1 MLIDRIIRAKHGD
14 QEEMAALLQQFS
26 PLLRKW
32 GGKLLGEDGIEE
44 MTLAFLE
51 IIQAIEPK
59 RFRCQED
66 GTVVSYLAQSVRNAY
81 VQRQKQFFR
90 QPDIGFSLDSAEE
103 ADEDPMIGRED
114 PSGDRNFF
122 DLLEWCPNL
131 TEKEQQVLTY
141 IYYWGYSATEI
152 AATWNTSKQNIHQIK
167 QRGLRKLRS
176 WLTEKT

>member
-1 MLIDRIIRAKHGD
+1 MLIDRIIRAKQGD

-81 VQRQKQFFR
+81 VQRQSNSSGNRPLDFPWTVRRKQTR
-90 QPDIGFSLDSAEE
+90 T
-103 ADEDPMIGRED
+103 R
-114 PSGDRNFF
+114 
-122 DLLEWCPNL
+122 
-131 TEKEQQVLTY
+131 
-141 IYYWGYSATEI
+141 
-152 AATWNTSKQNIHQIK
+152 
-167 QRGLRKLRS
+167 
-176 WLTEKT
+176 

>member
-1 MLIDRIIRAKHGD
+1 
-14 QEEMAALLQQFS
+14 
-26 PLLRKW
+26 
-32 GGKLLGEDGIEE
+32 
-44 MTLAFLE
+44 
-51 IIQAIEPK
+51 
-59 RFRCQED
+59 
-66 GTVVSYLAQSVRNAY
+66 
-81 VQRQKQFFR
+81 
-90 QPDIGFSLDSAEE
+90 
-103 ADEDPMIGRED
+103 MIGRED